1 MDNKKSK
8 YIFIVLSV
16 VCIMMIV
23 LSSVKDGIMNPI
35 RNTIGYVLVPFQN
48 GVNTLGFGIYE
59 NLKEHRTLEEVLEE
73 NKKLNEKI
81 GVLVEQN
88 NRLTQ
93 DSGELQRLRE
103 LYDLDRDYMQYEK
116 IAARVIAKDSENW
129 FQVFRIN
136 KGSQDGIRVDQNVMA
151 NGGLIGIVTDV
162 GLNYA
167 TVRSIIDDES
177 RVSAMGIQASD
188 TCIVAGDLTLY
199 EKGRL
204 KITDMKKDASIQ
216 DGDRIVTSSISA
228 KFMPGILIGYAVDV
242 KEDEKR
248 LMKDGYLIPAADFND
263 LSEVLVIKE
272 VKSDSFLD
280 ENNGEAALNRTK
292 DKTESGD
299 TLPETA
305 NVAPGANVKSSW
317 AGMEGLTPLS
327 EVVENHSAD
336 TADDYII
343 TAKDISDVPSVTIG
357 SAESEDDDG
366 EGNRENRASRT
377 SAHEDNE
384 GDEGASQ
391 SRNPG
396 RQEESEEENRET
408 ETTSSPE
415 TDRRTEQ
422 VSQER
427 NNEEETVRETAAEE
441 DSSEELIE
449 ENPG

>member
-1 MDNKKSK
+1 MENKKSK

-16 VCIMMIV
+16 ACIMMIV
-23 LSSVKDGIMNPI
+23 ISSVKDGIMNPI

-292 DKTESGD
+292 DKTKSGD

-305 NVAPGANVKSSW
+305 DVTPGANVKSSW

-327 EVVENHSAD
+327 EVVGNHSAD

-377 SAHEDNE
+377 SAHEDNA

-396 RQEESEEENRET
+396 RQEESEEENREA

-415 TDRRTEQ
+415 TDRSTEQ

>member
-1 MDNKKSK
+1 MENKKSK

-16 VCIMMIV
+16 ACIMMIV
-23 LSSVKDGIMNPI
+23 ISSVKDGIMNPI

-292 DKTESGD
+292 DKTKSGD

-305 NVAPGANVKSSW
+305 DVTPGANVKSSW

-327 EVVENHSAD
+327 EVVGNHSAD

-377 SAHEDNE
+377 SAHEDNA

>member
-35 RNTIGYVLVPFQN
+35 RNTIGYVLVPFQK

-81 GVLVEQN
+81 GILVEQN

-129 FQVFRIN
+129 FQVFRID

-177 RVSAMGIQASD
+177 RVSAMGLQASD

-248 LMKDGYLIPAADFND
+248 LMKDGYLIPAADFDD

-292 DKTESGD
+292 DKTNSGD

-377 SAHEDNE
+377 SAHEDDA

-391 SRNPG
+391 SSNPG

>member
-1 MDNKKSK
+1 MENKKSK

-16 VCIMMIV
+16 ACIMMIV
-23 LSSVKDGIMNPI
+23 ISSVKDGIMNPI

-391 SRNPG
+391 SRNPV

>member
-35 RNTIGYVLVPFQN
+35 RNTIGYVLVPFQK

-73 NKKLNEKI
+73 NKRLNEKVGI
-81 GVLVEQN
+81 LVEQN

-129 FQVFRIN
+129 FQVFRID

-248 LMKDGYLIPAADFND
+248 LMKDGYLIPAADFDD

-280 ENNGEAALNRTK
+280 ENNGEAALNRAK
-292 DKTESGD
+292 DKTKSGD

-305 NVAPGANVKSSW
+305 NVAPGSNVKSSW

-327 EVVENHSAD
+327 EVVGDHSAD

-343 TAKDISDVPSVTIG
+343 TAKDITDVPSVTIG
-357 SAESEDDDG
+357 SGESGDDDN
-366 EGNRENRASRT
+366 EGNRENRSSRS
-377 SAHEDNE
+377 SAHEDNA

-391 SRNPG
+391 SRNTG
-396 RQEESEEENRET
+396 RQEEDEEENRET

>member
-1 MDNKKSK
+1 MENKKSK

-16 VCIMMIV
+16 ACIMMIV
-23 LSSVKDGIMNPI
+23 ISSVKDGIMNPI

>member
-1 MDNKKSK
+1 MENKKSK

-16 VCIMMIV
+16 ACIMMIV
-23 LSSVKDGIMNPI
+23 ISSVKDGIMNPI
-35 RNTIGYVLVPFQN
+35 RNTIGYVLVPFQK

>member
-16 VCIMMIV
+16 VCVMMIV

-35 RNTIGYVLVPFQN
+35 RNTIGYVLVPFQK

-73 NKKLNEKI
+73 NKRLNEKVGI
-81 GVLVEQN
+81 LVEQN

-103 LYDLDRDYMQYEK
+103 LYDLDQSYMQYEK
-116 IAARVIAKDSENW
+116 TAARVIAKDSENW
-129 FQVFRIN
+129 FQVFRID

-177 RVSAMGIQASD
+177 RVSAMGLQASD

-204 KITDMKKDASIQ
+204 RITDMKKDASIQ

-228 KFMPGILIGYAVDV
+228 KFMPGILVGYAVDV

-248 LMKDGYLIPAADFND
+248 LMKDGYLIPAADFDD
-263 LSEVLVIKE
+263 LSEVLVIKA

-280 ENNGEAALNRTK
+280 ENNGEAFLNRTK
-292 DKTESGD
+292 ANSSE
-299 TLPETA
+299 TLPETGNTNA
-305 NVAPGANVKSSW
+305 GANVKSSW

-327 EVVENHSAD
+327 ELVGNGSAD
-336 TADDYII
+336 AADDYII
-343 TAKDISDVPSVTIG
+343 TAKDITDVPNVTIG
-357 SAESEDDDG
+357 SDESEDDS
-366 EGNRENRASRT
+366 NT
-377 SAHEDNE
+377 S
-384 GDEGASQ
+384 Q
-391 SRNPG
+391 RRNTG
-396 RQEESEEENRET
+396 RQEEDREEDRNEDREA
-408 ETTSSPE
+408 ETTSSSE
-415 TDRRTEQ
+415 TNRRN
-422 VSQER
+422 ER
-427 NNEEETVRETAAEE
+427 DSVEADDEEDNVRETVAEE
-441 DSSEELIE
+441 DSAEELIE

>member
-35 RNTIGYVLVPFQN
+35 RNTIGYVLVPFQK

-73 NKKLNEKI
+73 NKRLNEKI
-81 GVLVEQN
+81 GILVEQN

-103 LYDLDRDYMQYEK
+103 LYDLDQDYMQYEK

-129 FQVFRIN
+129 FQVFRID

-204 KITDMKKDASIQ
+204 RITDMKKDASIQ

-248 LMKDGYLIPAADFND
+248 LMKDGYLIPAADFDD

-292 DKTESGD
+292 TKNSE
-299 TLPETA
+299 TLPDAA
-305 NVAPGANVKSSW
+305 NVTAGTNVKSSW

-327 EVVENHSAD
+327 EVVGNGTAD
-336 TADDYII
+336 TADDYIV
-343 TAKDISDVPSVTIG
+343 TAKDITDVPSVTIG
-357 SAESEDDDG
+357 SNESDDDDDEDNTGNRSSSTSASEDNAG
-366 EGNRENRASRT
+366 
-377 SAHEDNE
+377 NE
-384 GDEGASQ
+384 GTSQ
-391 SRNPG
+391 RRNVS
-396 RQEESEEENRET
+396 RQEEDDEENREA
-408 ETTSSPE
+408 ETTSSSE
-415 TDRRTEQ
+415 TESETEQ
-422 VSQER
+422 VSQAR
-427 NNEEETVRETAAEE
+427 NNEEETVRETVAEE
-441 DSSEELIE
+441 DSSEEIIE

>member
-1 MDNKKSK
+1 MENKKSK

-16 VCIMMIV
+16 ACIMMIV
-23 LSSVKDGIMNPI
+23 ISSVKDGIMNPI

-292 DKTESGD
+292 DKTKSGD

-377 SAHEDNE
+377 SAHEDNA

>member
-1 MDNKKSK
+1 MENKKSK

-16 VCIMMIV
+16 ACIMMIV
-23 LSSVKDGIMNPI
+23 ISSVKDGIMNPI

-292 DKTESGD
+292 DKTKSGD

-305 NVAPGANVKSSW
+305 DVTPGANVKSSW

-327 EVVENHSAD
+327 EVVGNHSAD

-377 SAHEDNE
+377 SEHEDNA

>member
-1 MDNKKSK
+1 MENKKSK

-16 VCIMMIV
+16 ACIMMIV
-23 LSSVKDGIMNPI
+23 ISSVKDGIMNPI

-292 DKTESGD
+292 DKTKSGD

-305 NVAPGANVKSSW
+305 DVTPGANVKASW

-327 EVVENHSAD
+327 EVVGDHSAD

-377 SAHEDNE
+377 SAHEDNAV
-384 GDEGASQ
+384 DEGASQ

-441 DSSEELIE
+441 DSSEEIIE

>member
-35 RNTIGYVLVPFQN
+35 RNTIGYVLVPFQK